1 MKRLSPFW
9 TVMISVM
16 LLTVVANLLLMVV
29 PIEEMFGTQGGTM
42 VQLRTSHV
50 PTLDDIDDIKREKEQ
65 IMKEVINMTGY
76 W

>member
-9 TVMISVM
+9 TVMISIM

-50 PTLDDIDDIKREKEQ
+50 PTLDDINQIKREKKQ
-65 IMKEVINMTGY
+65 IMKEVVNMTGY